1 MAIKDWIAWR
11 KPWTVGS
18 NATIVDGTEVR
29 LNMDHVVLVQP
40 YRGDTGSEVI
50 FAAGSL
56 SSIVVKE
63 DQEYLIGP
71 PRLEQGQ
78 YQV

>member
-1 MAIKDWIAWR
+1 VDNLEEAMASWVKC
-11 KPWTVGS
+11 T
-18 NATIVDGTEVR
+18 TVDGTEVR
-29 LNMDHVVLVQP
+29 LNMDHVALVRP
-40 YRGDTGSEVI
+40 YREDRGGTGSEVI